1 MTPDPNIAHPISM
14 TYPMLIWLL
23 PLAGYLAGS
32 IPTGV
37 LIGRLAGRDP
47 RAAGSGNI
55 GASNVTRTLGRN
67 WGALTLIIDALKGL
81 APTLIALHLA
91 DLDLALITGFAA
103 VVGHCYPIWLRL
115 RGGKGVA
122 TAFGV
127 IAAILPMVA
136 LIAAIVW
143 ATVVFFTRTPA
154 IASLVA
160 AALFVVLPWVTD
172 RPFEVHVF
180 SLALFVLITLRHA
193 SNLRVLKARWLK
205 PAKKRSR
212 RR

>member
-1 MTPDPNIAHPISM
+1 MMADPTI
-14 TYPMLIWLL
+14 LWLL
-23 PLAGYLAGS
+23 PIAGYLAGS

-67 WGALTLIIDALKGL
+67 WGALTLVIDALKGL
-81 APTLIALHLA
+81 VPTLIALRLA
-91 DLDLALITGFAA
+91 GLDLALITGFAA

-143 ATVVFFTRTPA
+143 GTVVFFTRIPA
-154 IASLVA
+154 VASLVA

-180 SLALFVLITLRHA
+180 SLALFALITLRHA
-193 SNLRVLKARWLK
+193 SNLRVLKARWLGRRK
-205 PAKKRSR
+205 PPARRSASR

>member
-1 MTPDPNIAHPISM
+1 MIADPMIAH
-14 TYPMLIWLL
+14 PMLIWLL
-23 PLAGYLAGS
+23 PIVGYLAGS

-37 LIGRLAGRDP
+37 LIGRRVGRDP

-67 WGALTLIIDALKGL
+67 WGALTLVIDALKGL
-81 APTLIALHLA
+81 APTLIAAHLA
-91 DLDLALITGFAA
+91 GLDLALATGFAA

-127 IAAILPMVA
+127 IAALMPMVA

-143 ATVVFFTRTPA
+143 GTVVFFTRIPA
-154 IASLVA
+154 VASLVA
-160 AALFVVLPWVTD
+160 AALFVVLPWVID

-180 SLALFVLITLRHA
+180 TLALFGLITLRHA
-193 SNLRVLKARWLK
+193 SNLRVLKARWMGRRK
-205 PAKKRSR
+205 PTARRPAR
-212 RR
+212 RRR